1 MSKTDDILRTRFAE
15 AIQER
20 DAIFAQTEPLRA
32 QRDAII
38 AKARKLE
45 MTAEPLNAQIA
56 ALETG
61 GSLFELCNEIS
72 TIARALR
79 PSGEL
84 ISNTAAVES

>member
-1 MSKTDDILRTRFAE
+1 MSKTDDILRARFAE

-38 AKARKLE
+38 AEARKLE
-45 MTAEPLNAQIA
+45 LTAQPLTDQIA
-56 ALETG
+56 ALES
-61 GSLFELCNEIS
+61 GSALFELCNEIS

-84 ISNTAAVES
+84 ISNTAQ

>member
-32 QRDAII
+32 QRDAIL

-45 MTAEPLNAQIA
+45 QSADPLTAQITA
-56 ALETG
+56 IETNGAL
-61 GSLFELCNEIS
+61 FDLCNEIS

-84 ISNTAAVES
+84 VSNTAPADA

>member
-1 MSKTDDILRTRFAE
+1 MSKTDDLLRARFSELVQA
-15 AIQER
+15 R

-32 QRDAII
+32 QRDAIL

-45 MTAEPLNAQIA
+45 ATAEPLTAKIA
-56 ALETG
+56 AIESESG
-61 GSLFELCNEIS
+61 LFLTCNEIS

-84 ISNTAAVES
+84 VSNTAAG